1 MADPIDYSQILLGSK
16 HYLPGNKRPAADR
29 IFKRRYLNAL
39 ALDPEDFNRDPKH
52 CCWIYAGPLED
63 VTEWYAEWHP
73 DIQFLHWDHSRV
85 AIQAN
90 GGEDFSVGHSKE
102 DAWRK
107 LIGKSAFLKRS
118 RLAELADPDENL
130 GFLLTILGYLDSDDP
145 DDWENSYYA
154 DGLLSGRWI
163 EAVAQKQTALPL
175 GEWLKEMTNNG

>member
-1 MADPIDYSQILLGSK
+1 M
-16 HYLPGNKRPAADR
+16 
-29 IFKRRYLNAL
+29 
-39 ALDPEDFNRDPKH
+39 
-52 CCWIYAGPLED
+52 
-63 VTEWYAEWHP
+63 TEWYAEWHP

-145 DDWENSYYA
+145 DDRENSYYA